1 MQAGTHILELEVR
14 AARLSATLDARPE
27 LGALWRRMVALSE
40 AAASM
45 SLEMISIPESDILRP
60 PLGLGTA
67 KGEPQS
73 ARTAR
78 EIYRFLLRPGS
89 LRSDPV
95 GVFDRAVEATRITDV
110 IDDGDGGYVYYP
122 IDVEIDLW
130 QSGRRIFAQ
139 EVPRILRH
147 RPPPILGALAIARLA
162 SECMPDPHPL
172 TERLLFCAAEHELR
186 RDLVFS
192 DPIVSRRLEGL
203 HQRVDANWACPPAL
217 ALARGG
223 LRSWAL
229 RRAEM
234 RDGLVQRLH
243 DTLGR
248 ETGRL
253 GPLQAWSDRLDEDFQ
268 DRTQRSRRAAFAELV
283 RQTPILNGAAVAKG
297 LGVTERAAR
306 NFLEDAHRQGHLR
319 LLTLRRSYRLWAV
332 PALADMIEERRE
344 NLGRLRSREAE
355 LPEPKDEG
363 VDRRPTRSLEA
374 DQDFEARCA
383 VILADIDKAMAGVDA
398 LNEKYRKA

>member
-1 MQAGTHILELEVR
+1 MLELEVR
-14 AARLSATLDARPE
+14 AARLAATLDARPE

-73 ARTAR
+73 ARIAR
-78 EIYRFLLRPGS
+78 EIYRFLLRPGG

-95 GVFDRAVEATRITDV
+95 AVFDRAVEATRITDV

-122 IDVEIDLW
+122 IDVEVDIW
-130 QSGRRIFAQ
+130 QSGRRVFAQ
-139 EVPRILRH
+139 EAPRILRH
-147 RPPPILGALAIARLA
+147 RPPPVLGALAIARLA

-172 TERLLFCAAEHELR
+172 TERLIFIAAEHELR

-192 DPIVSRRLEGL
+192 DPIVARQLDGL
-203 HQRVDANWACPPAL
+203 DQRVDANWVCPPAL

-229 RRAEM
+229 HRPEM
-234 RDGLVQRLH
+234 REALVQRLH
-243 DTLGR
+243 GALGR

-253 GPLQAWSDRLDEDFQ
+253 GPLQSWSDRMNEDFQ
-268 DRTQRSRRAAFAELV
+268 PQTQRSRRADFANFV
-283 RQTPILNGAAVAKG
+283 RQTPILNGATVANG
-297 LGVTERAAR
+297 LGCTERAAR
-306 NFLEDAHRQGHLR
+306 NFLEDATRAGHLR
-319 LLTLRRSYRLWAV
+319 LLTQRRSYRLWAV

-344 NLGRLRSREAE
+344 NLGRLRSKEAE
-355 LPEPKDEG
+355 LPPEPISHEQDA
-363 VDRRPTRSLEA
+363 TRSLQKDE
-374 DQDFEARCA
+374 DFEARCSA
-383 VILADIDKAMAGVDA
+383 ILADIDKAMAGVDV
-398 LNEKYRKA
+398 LNEKYRKP